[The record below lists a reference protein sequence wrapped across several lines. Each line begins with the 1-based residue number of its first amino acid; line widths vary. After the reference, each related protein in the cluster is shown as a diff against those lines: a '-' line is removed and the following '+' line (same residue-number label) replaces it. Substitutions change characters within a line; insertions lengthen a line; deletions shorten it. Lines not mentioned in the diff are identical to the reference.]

1 MLTVH
6 AIILLQLNATPS
18 VATIRQNIKTLYS
31 DKIELTDT
39 QIILWY
45 KVPYSVD
52 EEVARNYVITDKEN
66 GNKKLVDKTINLP
79 NCGYHIDG
87 LIVDIKDLGGYIPE
101 GTKVSVKN
109 VANLGK
115 MTSEATVDIIY
126 EKKLSE
132 SKVSSQELVSD
143 DIEVNVEEHI
153 KQSEEPISKVEK
165 KTVVNE
171 EITKTDIT
179 TPSNTTKN
187 VVSNTEQV
195 VEKKDDEKVTA
206 SKESKFT
213 VETSE
218 D

>member
-1 MLTVH
+1 
-6 AIILLQLNATPS
+6 
-18 VATIRQNIKTLYS
+18 
-31 DKIELTDT
+31 
-39 QIILWY
+39 
-45 KVPYSVD
+45 
-52 EEVARNYVITDKEN
+52 
-66 GNKKLVDKTINLP
+66 
-79 NCGYHIDG
+79 
-87 LIVDIKDLGGYIPE
+87 
-101 GTKVSVKN
+101 
-109 VANLGK
+109 

-206 SKESKFT
+206 CFG
-213 VETSE
+213 
-218 D
+218 